1 METQNTPEVNN
12 QKTADSEAE
21 KKPVDAPKAKKSGE
35 KESKSWLVFLI
46 LGLLML
52 AGGVTLLLLVVL
64 KPVEEKAA
72 LVFPTIPSKTT
83 SAKIY
88 SNITGQEIADESL
101 NHTPVYCIQTPNGT
115 DGARPQAGLNDA
127 GVVFEAI
134 AEAGITRFAA
144 IYQNPSTA
152 VIGPIRSLR
161 LYYLEWDTPFDCT
174 IVHAGGADDA
184 IAAVRNGGY
193 KDLTENYT
201 YMYRGTVSSRRW
213 NNLFTNG
220 QLLKNFTNDRGYTTS
235 NPQGFAYNTPE
246 VAEENRVN
254 ALVSE
259 KLSITKPATGSTS
272 TLTPKVSHIKMRFG
286 NVPNYNPVYDYD
298 VTTNTYKRSYES
310 GALHNVYKCPAED
323 LGKKDPENVCELQQ
337 LSPSVV
343 IGIVVNERKA
353 WDNYHESITTT
364 GSGTA
369 YIFQNGTAIK
379 GTWNKNTRADQ
390 LKFYDENGA
399 EVALNPG
406 QVIVSAIPNYGSV
419 EY

>member
-1 METQNTPEVNN
+1 MEVIMETQNTPEVNN
-12 QKTADSEAE
+12 QKTADSKAE
-21 KKPVDAPKAKKSGE
+21 KKPIDTPKAKKSGE

-88 SNITGQEIADESL
+88 SNITGQEITDESL
-101 NHTPVYCIQTPNGT
+101 NQTPNGT

-201 YMYRGTVSSRRW
+201 YMYRQR
-213 NNLFTNG
+213 LH
-220 QLLKNFTNDRGYTTS
+220 Y
-235 NPQGFAYNTPE
+235 
-246 VAEENRVN
+246 
-254 ALVSE
+254 
-259 KLSITKPATGSTS
+259 IKPT
-272 TLTPKVSHIKMRFG
+272 R
-286 NVPNYNPVYDYD
+286 
-298 VTTNTYKRSYES
+298 
-310 GALHNVYKCPAED
+310 LH
-323 LGKKDPENVCELQQ
+323 
-337 LSPSVV
+337 S
-343 IGIVVNERKA
+343 
-353 WDNYHESITTT
+353 
-364 GSGTA
+364 
-369 YIFQNGTAIK
+369 
-379 GTWNKNTRADQ
+379 
-390 LKFYDENGA
+390 
-399 EVALNPG
+399 
-406 QVIVSAIPNYGSV
+406 
-419 EY
+419 

>member
-1 METQNTPEVNN
+1 METQNTSTLEIE
-12 QKTADSEAE
+12 Q
-21 KKPVDAPKAKKSGE
+21 KPVSAPKNA
-35 KESKSWLVFLI
+35 SKSWIVFLVI
-46 LGLLML
+46 GLLSL
-52 AGGVTLLLLVVL
+52 AGGVTLFLLVFL
-64 KPVEEKAA
+64 KPVEEKVA

-83 SAKIY
+83 STKIY
-88 SNITGQEIADESL
+88 SSITGQEIADESA
-101 NHTPVYCIQTPNGT
+101 NHAPVYCIQTPNGT
-115 DGARPQAGLNDA
+115 DGARPQAGLTDA
-127 GVVFEAI
+127 GVIFEAI

-144 IYQNPSTA
+144 IYQNPASA

-220 QLLKNFTNDRGYTTS
+220 QLLKNFTNDKGYTTS
-235 NPQGFAYNTPE
+235 NPQGFTHNTPE
-246 VAEENRVN
+246 VAEENRIN
-254 ALVSE
+254 ALVNE
-259 KLSITKPATGSTS
+259 KLSIIKPATSSTS
-272 TLTPKVSHIKMRFG
+272 TLTPKVSHIVMRFG
-286 NVPNYNPVYDYD
+286 GLVNYNPVYDYD

-310 GALHNVYKCPAED
+310 GAEHTVYKCPAED
-323 LGKKDPENVCELQQ
+323 LGKKDPESVCAQQQ

-343 IGIVVNERKA
+343 IGIVVSERKA
-353 WDNYHESITTT
+353 ADNYHESITTT

-369 YIFQNGTAIK
+369 YVFQNGTATK
-379 GTWNKNTRADQ
+379 GTWTKNTRADQ
-390 LKFYDENGA
+390 IKFYDEAGN
-399 EVALNPG
+399 EIALNPG